1 MEFIYTGIDTKGLR
15 KKGKIEA
22 SNEKEIVE
30 FLQKSAITPISI
42 ARADTKKDDFFSFL
56 KNVNENDV
64 VLFTRQLSS
73 MISTGL
79 TLIESL
85 NILKDQVNKPKMQ
98 IVINGLIADISEGLP
113 LSKALSK
120 NPKIFPEIYVSLI
133 EAAETGGLLDKVLQR
148 LADNME
154 KAEDL
159 KKRVR
164 SALFYP
170 AIVVTG
176 VIVVLAIMN
185 LFVIPQLG
193 KMYENLNIDLPLT
206 TRIVLGISQFFSAG
220 FPYILVSLV
229 GFYFLFN
236 RFAKTEKGTQTID
249 NIKLKLPVFGNI
261 FMLSTLDE
269 ITRTLSILIS
279 SGTSIIQSLNIAS
292 RVASNYNYKVAV
304 RNSSALVEKGVALS
318 QAFQNQN
325 IFPPIL
331 IQMVR
336 VGESTGKIDEA
347 LLKISEYFERD
358 LDVKVKTL
366 TTAIEPIL
374 IVVLGVS
381 VAFLILSV
389 ITPIYS
395 LISQIQ

>member
-1 MEFIYTGIDTKGLR
+1 MEFLYTGIDNNGLR
-15 KKGKIEA
+15 QKGKIDA

-30 FLQKSAITPISI
+30 FLQKSAITPLSIS
-42 ARADTKKDDFFSFL
+42 RSYTKRDDFLSFL
-56 KNVNENDV
+56 QNVNENDV
-64 VLFTRQLSS
+64 VIFTRQLSS

-85 NILKDQVNKPKMQ
+85 NILKEQLNKPKMQ
-98 IVINGLIADISEGLP
+98 QVIAGIIADVSEGLP
-113 LSKALSK
+113 FSKALAK
-120 NPKIFPEIYVSLI
+120 NPKIFPEIYISLI

-176 VIVVLAIMN
+176 VLVVLAIMN

-206 TRIVLGISQFFSAG
+206 TQIVLGMSQFFTVG
-220 FPYILVSLV
+220 FPYILIGLV

-236 RFAKTEKGTQTID
+236 RFSKTEKGMQTID
-249 NIKLKLPVFGNI
+249 DIKLKLPVFGNI

-292 RVASNYNYKVAV
+292 RVASNYRYKVAV
-304 RNSSALVEKGVALS
+304 RNSSALVEKGVTLS

-336 VGESTGKIDEA
+336 VGESTGRIDES

-374 IVVLGVS
+374 IVVLGVT